1 MNDPRT
7 NTPKS
12 PPGGSDVEERA
23 RKERRDG
30 AIDDK
35 DGGGFP
41 PATTDKATGTP
52 TEKRNEIRD

>member
-7 NTPKS
+7 NAPQS
-12 PPGGSDVEERA
+12 PPGGSDLEERA

-41 PATTDKATGTP
+41 PVTPSKPTSTPDRKA
-52 TEKRNEIRD
+52 E